1 MDNETIKGL
10 LNNQET
16 VQAVDFSDI
25 KDNNPLT
32 KNNIKP
38 WHQET
43 VTGLRMQDNRLR
55 RVQVPFERKGK
66 YKLSPNNPRSR
77 DGIVHDYCPPE
88 HVRSELDKLY

>member
-1 MDNETIKGL
+1 MLQGVDNETIKEL

-38 WHQET
+38 WHQ
-43 VTGLRMQDNRLR
+43 LLARHQKDRNRIAHAGQPAEAGAGS
-55 RVQVPFERKGK
+55 V
-66 YKLSPNNPRSR
+66 
-77 DGIVHDYCPPE
+77 
-88 HVRSELDKLY
+88 